1 MFCPDEDEAF
11 CVQKFLILLS
21 ENLAFPFGINVACV
35 HACILC
41 IWPNTDLYHQ
51 FAVAKYILSLGE
63 PFFLNNNY
71 VITALTCMMVI
82 QLDAHKSVNTKIY
95 LYE

>member
-35 HACILC
+35 RACILC
-41 IWPNTDLYHQ
+41 IWPNTDIYHQ
-51 FAVAKYILSLGE
+51 FAVAKYILPLGE
-63 PFFLNNNY
+63 PFFFE
-71 VITALTCMMVI
+71 
-82 QLDAHKSVNTKIY
+82 Q
-95 LYE
+95 